1 MVVKLLYLKK
11 CVIKMKSK
19 LTLYIAMISIAAVW
33 GSSFV
38 VMKDSLERQNVFSF
52 LSSRFILAALLM
64 FLYKPG
70 VFRGL
75 TNKFIYR
82 GIIAGIL
89 LGGGYI
95 FQTYG
100 LTKTTVSNT
109 GFITGLY
116 LVFTPLISLIILKRH
131 VLKIQWLAVVIA
143 TIGLFFI
150 SYNGVTIGLGEIL
163 VLISAFIY
171 GAHFVAL
178 GEWSD
183 GKNTYALTFIQV
195 VTVAALTSIFAFK
208 DGFQIAPDST
218 VWLAILYT
226 AFFATFLG
234 FLIQTKAQ
242 SVMSATV
249 ASVLLATETPFA
261 VFFGLYFHSD
271 PLTLRII
278 TGGSLVM
285 LAMALVIWSD
295 NRKSSMR
302 RLSNE

>member
-75 TNKFIYR
+75 TKKFIYR

-131 VLKIQWLAVVIA
+131 VLKIQWLAVIVA

-195 VTVAALTSIFAFK
+195 ATVAALTSIFAFK
-208 DGFQIAPDST
+208 DGFQVAPDST

-226 AFFATFLG
+226 AFFATFIG

-285 LAMALVIWSD
+285 AAMALVIWSD

>member
-1 MVVKLLYLKK
+1 MVVKLPYLKK

-75 TNKFIYR
+75 TKKFIYR

-195 VTVAALTSIFAFK
+195 ATVAALTSIFAFK
-208 DGFQIAPDST
+208 DGFQMAPDST

-226 AFFATFLG
+226 AFFATFIG

-278 TGGSLVM
+278 TGGLLVM
-285 LAMALVIWSD
+285 AAMALVIWSD

>member
-1 MVVKLLYLKK
+1 MVVKLPYLKK

-75 TNKFIYR
+75 TKKFIYR

-195 VTVAALTSIFAFK
+195 ATVAALTSIFAFK
-208 DGFQIAPDST
+208 DGFQVAPDST

-285 LAMALVIWSD
+285 AAMALVIWSD

>member
-1 MVVKLLYLKK
+1 MVVKLPYLKK

-64 FLYKPG
+64 VLYKPG

-75 TNKFIYR
+75 TKKFIYR

-131 VLKIQWLAVVIA
+131 VLKIQWLAVVVA

-195 VTVAALTSIFAFK
+195 ATVAALTSIFAFK
-208 DGFQIAPDST
+208 DGFQVAPDST

-226 AFFATFLG
+226 AFFATFIG

-285 LAMALVIWSD
+285 LSMALVIWSD

>member
-1 MVVKLLYLKK
+1 MVVKWLYLKK

-75 TNKFIYR
+75 TRKFIYR

-195 VTVAALTSIFAFK
+195 ATVAALTSIFAFK
-208 DGFQIAPDST
+208 DGFQVAPDST

-226 AFFATFLG
+226 AFFATFIG

>member
-75 TNKFIYR
+75 TKKFIYR

-131 VLKIQWLAVVIA
+131 VLKIQWLAVIVA

-195 VTVAALTSIFAFK
+195 ATVAALTSIFAFK
-208 DGFQIAPDST
+208 DGFQVAPDST

-226 AFFATFLG
+226 AFFATFIG

-285 LAMALVIWSD
+285 AAMALVIWSD
-295 NRKSSMR
+295 NRKSGMR
-302 RLSNE
+302 RLSNG

>member
-1 MVVKLLYLKK
+1 MAVRLLYLKK

-19 LTLYIAMISIAAVW
+19 LPLYIAMISIAAVW

-52 LSSRFILAALLM
+52 LSSRFMLAALLM

-70 VFRGL
+70 VFRKL
-75 TNKFIYR
+75 TKKFVVR

-89 LGGGYI
+89 LGSGYI

-116 LVFTPLISLIILKRH
+116 IVFTPLISLLILKRH
-131 VLKIQWLAVVIA
+131 VLKIQWIAVIIA

-150 SYNGVTIGLGEIL
+150 SYNGVTIGFGEIL

-195 VTVAALTSIFAFK
+195 VTVAVLTSIFAFK

-261 VFFGLYFHSD
+261 VFFGLYFHDD

-278 TGGSLVM
+278 TGGLLVM
-285 LAMALVIWSD
+285 AAMALVIWSD
-295 NRKSSMR
+295 NKKTSMR

>member
-89 LGGGYI
+89 LGSGYI

-131 VLKIQWLAVVIA
+131 VLKIQWLAVIVA

>member
-1 MVVKLLYLKK
+1 MAVRLLYLKK

-19 LTLYIAMISIAAVW
+19 LPLYIAMISIAAVW

-70 VFRGL
+70 VFRRL
-75 TNKFIYR
+75 TKKFVTR

-89 LGGGYI
+89 LGSGYI

-116 LVFTPLISLIILKRH
+116 LVFTPLISLLILKRH
-131 VLKIQWLAVVIA
+131 VLKIQWVAVIIA

-150 SYNGVTIGLGEIL
+150 SYNGVTIGFGEIL

-183 GKNTYALTFIQV
+183 GKNTYALTLIQV
-195 VTVAALTSIFAFK
+195 VTVAVLTSIFAFR

-234 FLIQTKAQ
+234 FLVQTKAQ

-261 VFFGLYFHSD
+261 VFFGLYFHDD

-278 TGGSLVM
+278 TGGLLVM
-285 LAMALVIWSD
+285 AAMALVIWSD
-295 NRKSSMR
+295 NKKASMR
-302 RLSNE
+302 TLSHE